1 MKIGILG
8 LGSIGKRHFENFKKL
23 GCEVRG
29 YDPGVDGYD
38 RHQVTEWA
46 NALVIASPTS
56 NHYEDIV
63 TCPAGIPL
71 LVEKPIVDTV
81 IRRNNICDDNHS
93 IAMVG
98 YNLRFHSCVIQARKW
113 LGEGLIGKPLWA
125 NFTCAQYND
134 KPAYRRDGVILNWSH
149 EIDLAVYLL
158 GQGVI
163 CASSISNASESLAD
177 IIFEHSLTGCRTSI
191 HLDYLTYVERRGF
204 SIIGQEGTIDV
215 NLVERTALA
224 VPGNYPDI
232 FFQGK
237 DDFASNYLAEAQ
249 AFWNRID
256 GQETIGCTA
265 KEALEV
271 VDICLTAKEMAHG
284 K

>member
-38 RHQVTEWA
+38 RHQVVGWA
-46 NALVIASPTS
+46 DAIVIATPTNS
-56 NHYEDIV
+56 HAHDIGDM
-63 TCPAGIPL
+63 PRELPL
-71 LVEKPIVDTV
+71 FVEKPYVAKRWEHNSVYTK
-81 IRRNNICDDNHS
+81 S
-93 IAMVG
+93 TLMVG
-98 YNLRFHSCVIQARKW
+98 YNLRFHSCVIQARMW

-134 KPAYRRDGVILNWSH
+134 KPAYLRDGVILNWSH

-158 GQGVI
+158 GQGVV
-163 CASSISNASESLAD
+163 CAASISNASESLAD
-177 IIFEHSLTGCRTSI
+177 IIFEHSLTGCHTTI
-191 HLDYLTYVERRGF
+191 HLDYLTRPERREFVIVGEDGF
-204 SIIGQEGTIDV
+204 IEVDLV
-215 NLVERTALA
+215 NRTALIQ
-224 VPGNYPDI
+224 PDDYPDI

-237 DDFASNYLAEAQ
+237 DSFDENYVAEAQ
-249 AFWNRID
+249 AFLDRVD
-256 GQETIGCTA
+256 GLETIGCTA
-265 KEALEV
+265 KEALDV
-271 VDICLTAKEMAHG
+271 VDICLTAKEMANG